1 MLLSRLEMVILCS
14 ANLRHFKTR
23 GRAVWTCR
31 PGRRVSPGCVATCR
45 LQGARGGMFCCVW
58 GRLRIFASRALFLI
72 GGLRLQ
78 ARVCVCGGVVLHG
91 ADCPLRRRVLGRAV
105 AECGPSSREGRR
117 RQVNQRVFLE
127 LRGIALLL
135 GAIAGAPAI
144 ILINTSHLSGE
155 KGLS

>member
-1 MLLSRLEMVILCS
+1 MLRVGEAADLRITCS
-14 ANLRHFKTR
+14 VFNR
-23 GRAVWTCR
+23 RA
-31 PGRRVSPGCVATCR
+31 SPAGQSV
-45 LQGARGGMFCCVW
+45 CVW
-58 GRLRIFASRALFLI
+58 GGSSPRGRPS
-72 GGLRLQ
+72 
-78 ARVCVCGGVVLHG
+78 C
-91 ADCPLRRRVLGRAV
+91 VLGRAV

-127 LRGIALLL
+127 LRGVALLL

>member
-58 GRLRIFASRALFLI
+58 GRLRIFASRAVFNRRASPA
-72 GGLRLQ
+72 GQ
-78 ARVCVCGGVVLHG
+78 SVCVWGGSSPRG
-91 ADCPLRRRVLGRAV
+91 RPSCVLGRAV

>member
-1 MLLSRLEMVILCS
+1 MLRVGEAADLRITCS
-14 ANLRHFKTR
+14 VFNR
-23 GRAVWTCR
+23 RA
-31 PGRRVSPGCVATCR
+31 SPAGQSV
-45 LQGARGGMFCCVW
+45 CVW
-58 GRLRIFASRALFLI
+58 
-72 GGLRLQ
+72 
-78 ARVCVCGGVVLHG
+78 GGVVLHG
-91 ADCPLRRRVLGRAV
+91 ADCPLRRRVLGSAV

-135 GAIAGAPAI
+135 GAIARAPAI

>member
-23 GRAVWTCR
+23 GRAAWTCR

-78 ARVCVCGGVVLHG
+78 VRECVCVGGSSPRG
-91 ADCPLRRRVLGRAV
+91 RPSCVLGRAV

-127 LRGIALLL
+127 LRGIALFL

>member
-1 MLLSRLEMVILCS
+1 MLRVGEAADLRITCS
-14 ANLRHFKTR
+14 VFNR
-23 GRAVWTCR
+23 RA
-31 PGRRVSPGCVATCR
+31 SPAGQSV
-45 LQGARGGMFCCVW
+45 CVW
-58 GRLRIFASRALFLI
+58 
-72 GGLRLQ
+72 
-78 ARVCVCGGVVLHG
+78 GVVLHG

-135 GAIAGAPAI
+135 GTIAGAPAI